1 MQKSA
6 SSDVV
11 FFFLY
16 KWLKKP
22 KIVRKTI
29 LQRMV
34 ARNYGK
40 YYTID
45 IAKDVVNRNGGYTH
59 GNY

>member
-1 MQKSA
+1 
-6 SSDVV
+6 
-11 FFFLY
+11 
-16 KWLKKP
+16 
-22 KIVRKTI
+22 
-29 LQRMV
+29 MV

-40 YYTID
+40 YYTIN